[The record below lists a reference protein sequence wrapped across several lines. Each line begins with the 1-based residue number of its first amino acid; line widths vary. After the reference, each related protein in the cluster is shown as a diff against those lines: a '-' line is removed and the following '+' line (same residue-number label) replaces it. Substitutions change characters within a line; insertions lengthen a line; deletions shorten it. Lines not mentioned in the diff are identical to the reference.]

1 MTVQTAHCALH
12 SEERFWTVKRP
23 FVMIGNVQLDV
34 GDIGINGV
42 GINGT
47 GICVF
52 GFDPSV
58 ACKKA
63 SAAPDDALSPKKH
76 KTL

>member
-1 MTVQTAHCALH
+1 M
-12 SEERFWTVKRP
+12 KRP

-34 GDIGINGV
+34 GGIGINGV

-63 SAAPDDALSPKKH
+63 SVAPDDALSPQKN
-76 KTL
+76 KTLPLQQYSTVLINSTKQQA

>member
-1 MTVQTAHCALH
+1 
-12 SEERFWTVKRP
+12 
-23 FVMIGNVQLDV
+23 MIGNVQLDV
-34 GDIGINGV
+34 GGIGINGV